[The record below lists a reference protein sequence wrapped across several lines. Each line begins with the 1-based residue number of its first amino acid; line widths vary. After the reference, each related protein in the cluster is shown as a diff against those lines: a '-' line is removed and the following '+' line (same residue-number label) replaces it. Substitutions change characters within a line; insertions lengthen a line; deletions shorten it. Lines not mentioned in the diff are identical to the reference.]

1 MRNEFIKTL
10 INCAKNNDN
19 IYLLTGDLGFSFL
32 ERFQEIF
39 PERFY
44 NVGVAESNM
53 AGIAAGLALS
63 RKIVFIYSIA
73 PFVSMRCFEQ
83 IRNDICMQNL
93 NVRIIGVGGGF
104 GYGTAGSTHHSIEDI
119 AIMRV
124 LPNMT
129 VICPSDPL
137 ETFYAIEQSIEYK
150 GPIYFRLGIGGEPSI
165 HKSIKNFKISK
176 GIIVEEGN
184 DISIISTGSMLK
196 ISKDVSNLLRNSG
209 ISVRVISMHTIKPID
224 MELLKD
230 TVNKVNSIFTIEE
243 HNIIG
248 GIGSAIAE
256 ILSESEYGKKVL
268 FKRFGVQDVFIKEVG
283 DRDFLLEKCSLNTK
297 FIVEKIIKIL
307 KKS

>member
-19 IYLLTGDLGFSFL
+19 IYLLTGDLGFSLL

-53 AGIAAGLALS
+53 AGISAGLALS
-63 RKIVFIYSIA
+63 KKIVFIYSIA

-83 IRNDICMQNL
+83 IRNDICIQNL
-93 NVRIIGVGGGF
+93 NVRIIGVGGGL

-129 VICPSDPL
+129 IICPGDPL
-137 ETFYAIEQSIEYK
+137 ETIYAVEQSIEYK
-150 GPIYFRLGIGGEPSI
+150 GPIYFRLGKGGEPLI
-165 HKSIKNFKISK
+165 HKSIKNFKIGK
-176 GIIVEEGN
+176 GIIVEEGQ

-196 ISKDVSNLLRNSG
+196 ISKDVSNILRNSG
-209 ISVRVISMHTIKPID
+209 IDTRLISMHTVKPID
-224 MELLKD
+224 TDLVKD
-230 TVNKVNSIFTIEE
+230 TVKKMNLIFTIEE
-243 HNIIG
+243 HSIIG

-256 ILSESEYGKKVL
+256 LLPEYNKKIL
-268 FKRFGVQDVFIKEVG
+268 FKRFGIPDIFVKEVG
-283 DRDFLLEKCSLNTK
+283 DRDFLLEKYSLNPK
-297 FIVEKIIKIL
+297 LIADDIMKIL
-307 KKS
+307 KKSSN